1 MFYTD
6 SEILAIIGQFA
17 LSGIV
22 LGFLYDILRFIRT
35 AFATGAVFAFI
46 TDFFAMIFSG
56 LVLMLLS
63 VDTPTGR
70 LRLIYILSAAF
81 GMILYLI
88 TIGRLTAFL
97 AGAVAKLV
105 FCLRNSAKK
114 FVFNPIYRFF
124 RFIKQ
129 KSTSVFD
136 RLHKKMKIYKEKS
149 DFGLKK
155 GLSLLYNKNNN
166 KMSKLCQNGGEER
179 NVIKAK
185 IRKKA

>member
-35 AFATGAVFAFI
+35 AFSAGNVFTFI

-70 LRLIYILSAAF
+70 LRLIYVLSAVF
-81 GMILYLI
+81 GMVLYLI

-97 AGAVAKLV
+97 AGLASKFV

-114 FVFNPIYRFF
+114 FIFNPLYRFF
-124 RFIKQ
+124 GFIRQ
-129 KSTSVFD
+129 KSTNVFD
-136 RLHKKMKIYKEKS
+136 RLYKKIKIYKEKS

>member
-35 AFATGAVFAFI
+35 AFSVGNVFTFI

-70 LRLIYILSAAF
+70 LRLIYVLSAVF
-81 GMILYLI
+81 GMVLYLI

-97 AGAVAKLV
+97 AGLASKFV

-114 FVFNPIYRFF
+114 FIFNPLYRFF
-124 RFIKQ
+124 GFIRQ
-129 KSTSVFD
+129 KSTNVFD
-136 RLHKKMKIYKEKS
+136 RLYKKIKIYKEKS

>member
-35 AFATGAVFAFI
+35 AFSVGNVFTFI

-70 LRLIYILSAAF
+70 LRLIYVLSAVF
-81 GMILYLI
+81 GMVLYLI

-97 AGAVAKLV
+97 AGLASKFV

-114 FVFNPIYRFF
+114 FIFNPLFRFF
-124 RFIKQ
+124 GFIRQ
-129 KSTSVFD
+129 KSTNVFD
-136 RLHKKMKIYKEKS
+136 RLYKKIKIYKEKS

>member
-56 LVLMLLS
+56 LVLML
-63 VDTPTGR
+63 
-70 LRLIYILSAAF
+70 IYIISAAF

-129 KSTSVFD
+129 KSTSIFD

>member
-35 AFATGAVFAFI
+35 AFSVGNVFTFI
-46 TDFFAMIFSG
+46 TDFFAMIFNG

-70 LRLIYILSAAF
+70 LRLIYVLSAVF
-81 GMILYLI
+81 GMVLYLI

-97 AGAVAKLV
+97 AGLASKFV

-114 FVFNPIYRFF
+114 FIFNPLYRLFG
-124 RFIKQ
+124 FIRQ
-129 KSTSVFD
+129 KSTT
-136 RLHKKMKIYKEKS
+136 
-149 DFGLKK
+149 
-155 GLSLLYNKNNN
+155 
-166 KMSKLCQNGGEER
+166 
-179 NVIKAK
+179 AP
-185 IRKKA
+185 